1 MPENTAAVQAPRR
14 KYKRRSQLQET
25 WRRFRKNKGAVVG
38 LCMITAIAVLAI
50 AAGFI
55 FDYDTQVVGGEL
67 TERLQAP
74 SLEHPFGTDEM
85 GRDLLIRVIY
95 GARYSLAV
103 GVVAV
108 AISIVIGVS
117 LGAAAGYIGGVFE
130 NVVMR
135 ICDIFIAVPNIL
147 LAIAIVSALGQSTVN
162 LMVAVGIC
170 SAASFTQVSRA
181 AVLTVR
187 SNEYI
192 EAARAIGAG
201 NLRIVASHILP
212 NSLAPIIVQAT
223 LRVGASII
231 SASSLSFLGIGIP
244 LPAPEWGAMLSGGR
258 QYIRDY
264 SYITLFP
271 GLAIM
276 LTVVSLNLVGDA
288 LRDSIDPKLKK

>member
-1 MPENTAAVQAPRR
+1 MPENTTTVQAPRK

-25 WRRFRKNKGAVVG
+25 WRRFKKNKGAVVG
-38 LCMITAIAVLAI
+38 LCMITALCILAI

-55 FDYDTQVVGGEL
+55 FDYDTQVVGGEI
-67 TERLQAP
+67 TERLQSP
-74 SLEHPFGTDEM
+74 SLQHLFGTDEM
-85 GRDLLIRVIY
+85 GRDVLIRVIY
-95 GARYSLAV
+95 GARYSLSV
-103 GVVAV
+103 GIVAV

-130 NVVMR
+130 NVIMR
-135 ICDIFIAVPNIL
+135 ICDIFIAVPNLL
-147 LAIAIVSALGQSTVN
+147 LAIAIVAALGQSTLN

-170 SAASFTQVSRA
+170 SAASFTQVARA

-187 SNEYI
+187 DSEFI
-192 EAARAIGAG
+192 EAARAISA
-201 NLRIVASHILP
+201 NNRQIIFSHILP
-212 NSLAPIIVQAT
+212 NSLSPIIVQAT

-258 QYIRDY
+258 NYIRDH
-264 SYITLFP
+264 SYLTLFP

-276 LTVVSLNLVGDA
+276 LTVVSLNLVGEA